1 MTAQAIHTEITYRR
15 MAEADL
21 PAAQSLSQAMRW
33 PHRLED
39 WQLVYGLGTGF
50 VAEVE
55 GTVIGTALSWK
66 QGGGHGTLGMI
77 IVSADQQGKGI
88 GRKLMNLVLDA
99 LGNDRCTRLIATPA
113 GQPLYESLG
122 FRTTGTIHQH
132 QGTLA
137 SIAPVSLA
145 PQERVRLATPEDAP
159 GIVALANHATGMG
172 RDEVIR
178 QLLNVAEAAVLE
190 RNGELAGFSIM
201 RRFGRGHVIGPLVTP
216 NSELAKA
223 LVAHWSDAYAGS
235 FVRLD
240 ITGDSGLGPWLTEA
254 GLAQVDTGVA
264 MERNRQP
271 EQDKTVLQFAIINQA
286 LC

>member
-1 MTAQAIHTEITYRR
+1 MTAQAIHNEIAYRR

-21 PAAQSLSQAMRW
+21 PAAQGLSQSMRW

-39 WQLVYGLGTGF
+39 WQFVYRLGTGF
-50 VAEVE
+50 VAEVD
-55 GTVIGTALSWK
+55 GAVIGTALCWE
-66 QGGGHGTLGMI
+66 QGSGHGTLGMI
-77 IVSADQQGKGI
+77 IVSADHQGKGI

-99 LGNDRCTRLIATPA
+99 LGGDRCTRLIATPA

-122 FRTTGTIHQH
+122 FCATGTIHQH

-145 PQERVRLATPEDAP
+145 PQERVRLATPDDAP

-178 QLLNVAEAAVLE
+178 QLLTVAEAAVLE

-201 RRFGRGHVIGPLVTP
+201 RRFGRGYVIGPLVAP
-216 NSELAKA
+216 NSDLAKA

-240 ITGDSGLGPWLTEA
+240 ITGDCGLGPWLTEA
-254 GLAQVDTGVA
+254 GLTQVDSGVA
-264 MERNRQP
+264 MERNLRP
-271 EQDKTVLQFAIINQA
+271 GQDKPVLQFAIVNQA